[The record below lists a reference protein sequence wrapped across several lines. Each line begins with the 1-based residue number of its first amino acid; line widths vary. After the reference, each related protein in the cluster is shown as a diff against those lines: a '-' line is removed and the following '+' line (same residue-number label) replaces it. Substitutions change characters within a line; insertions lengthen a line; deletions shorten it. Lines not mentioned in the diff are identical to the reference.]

1 MTSSSGGIQPVN
13 TQRKLIRT
21 VSMNL
26 ETMEFDELME
36 SIDKKVTEL
45 DGYIE
50 NSDFRQQYPLWRRKK
65 PEKRPDYGPY
75 PVRPSVCLY
84 NGGGG

>member
-1 MTSSSGGIQPVN
+1 
-13 TQRKLIRT
+13 
-21 VSMNL
+21 MNL

-50 NSDFRQQYPLWRRKK
+50 NSDISGAVSAMAAKEAGKAPGLRPVSRPIICLPL
-65 PEKRPDYGPY
+65 
-75 PVRPSVCLY
+75 
-84 NGGGG
+84 